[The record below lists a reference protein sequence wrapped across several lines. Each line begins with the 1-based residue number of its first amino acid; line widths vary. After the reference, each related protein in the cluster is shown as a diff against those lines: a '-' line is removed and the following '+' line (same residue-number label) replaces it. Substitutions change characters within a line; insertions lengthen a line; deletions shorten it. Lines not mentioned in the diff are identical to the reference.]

1 MAKKQKDTPKKKATA
16 KTGRQLSKQI
26 KKKQKKP
33 KIIKY
38 NPKDPNV
45 LVLD

>member
-1 MAKKQKDTPKKKATA
+1 MTKKQRDTPKKKAMAT
-16 KTGRQLSKQI
+16 KSRQLNKQI